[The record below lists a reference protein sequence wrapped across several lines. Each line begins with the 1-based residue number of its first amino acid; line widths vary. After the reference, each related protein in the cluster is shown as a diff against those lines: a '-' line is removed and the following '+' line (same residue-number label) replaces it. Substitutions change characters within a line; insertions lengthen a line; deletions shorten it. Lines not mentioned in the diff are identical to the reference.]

1 MAQTE
6 RKKTI
11 KIGEKDYYYFDITSF
26 GDQTRKLPFS
36 HKILLENL
44 LRKQDD
50 KIVTQAHVDNLLSR
64 KALKGELL
72 EIPHHP
78 GRILMQ
84 DFTGVPA
91 VVDLAVMRDAV
102 KDAGGDPEKINPLV
116 PVDLVIDHSVSIDHF
131 GDVNSLAKNVDLEY
145 ERNVERYSLLKW
157 AQKSFKNFRVV
168 PPNSGICHQVNAE
181 YLGQCIF
188 KNEEESTLY
197 PDSLVGTDS
206 HTTMINGL
214 GIMGWGVGGIEAEAV
229 MLGQPYYMPIP
240 QVVAMKLT
248 GTLPAGTTATDL
260 VLTVTEKLRKE
271 GVVGK
276 FVEFIGPGAKQLSLP
291 DRTTIANM
299 GPEYGATMGF
309 FPIDDVTI
317 DYLKFTGR
325 DEAAVITETYCKA
338 NGMWFT
344 GKEEPEYSN
353 IVELDLAEVQP
364 SLAGPNRPQDRLTLD
379 GTKAAMAK
387 VLGPEAAGRIP
398 VKVNIDGE
406 EVEITDGSVVIAS
419 ITSCTN
425 TSNPAVMIGSG
436 LIAKK
441 AVELGLQVPKW
452 VKTSL
457 APGSKAVQDYLEK
470 SGLLGYMEQLGFSI
484 AAFGCT
490 TCIGNSGPLH
500 PELEKAQVDH
510 NIAYAA
516 ALSGNRNFEGRV
528 HQHVKGSFLVSP
540 LLVVAYALAGK
551 IDLDLSQESLG
562 ISKDGKEIYLQD
574 IWPSSEEIQEV
585 IRQHVTKESYV
596 TRYSTIFD
604 GDSLWQ
610 TLPSPDGKTYE
621 WDPKSTY
628 IRKPPFFEGFSMTD
642 YGAGEI
648 KDAYPLLTLGDTIT
662 TDHISPAGSIKID
675 YPAGKYLLDHGV
687 AIKDFNSYGSR
698 RGNHEV
704 MMRGTFGNIRIKN
717 KLVGSKE
724 GSFTLKLPEKT
735 ESYVYDAAMAYQK
748 EGRDLVVLG
757 GALYGTGSSRDWAAK
772 GTILLGVK
780 AVIAQS
786 FERIHRSNLVGMGV
800 LPLVF
805 KPGESQESLGLTG
818 TETYT
823 VSSLDDLKPGQE
835 ITVTVTDESGQSK
848 TFTVDSRLDTA
859 VDVEYYQHGGILP
872 YVIRKI
878 LS

>member
-1 MAQTE
+1 
-6 RKKTI
+6 
-11 KIGEKDYYYFDITSF
+11 
-26 GDQTRKLPFS
+26 
-36 HKILLENL
+36 
-44 LRKQDD
+44 
-50 KIVTQAHVDNLLSR
+50 
-64 KALKGELL
+64 
-72 EIPHHP
+72 
-78 GRILMQ
+78 
-84 DFTGVPA
+84 
-91 VVDLAVMRDAV
+91 
-102 KDAGGDPEKINPLV
+102 
-116 PVDLVIDHSVSIDHF
+116 
-131 GDVNSLAKNVDLEY
+131 
-145 ERNVERYSLLKW
+145 
-157 AQKSFKNFRVV
+157 
-168 PPNSGICHQVNAE
+168 
-181 YLGQCIF
+181 
-188 KNEEESTLY
+188 
-197 PDSLVGTDS
+197 
-206 HTTMINGL
+206 
-214 GIMGWGVGGIEAEAV
+214 
-229 MLGQPYYMPIP
+229 
-240 QVVAMKLT
+240 
-248 GTLPAGTTATDL
+248 
-260 VLTVTEKLRKE
+260 
-271 GVVGK
+271 
-276 FVEFIGPGAKQLSLP
+276 
-291 DRTTIANM
+291 
-299 GPEYGATMGF
+299 
-309 FPIDDVTI
+309 
-317 DYLKFTGR
+317 
-325 DEAAVITETYCKA
+325 
-338 NGMWFT
+338 
-344 GKEEPEYSN
+344 
-353 IVELDLAEVQP
+353 
-364 SLAGPNRPQDRLTLD
+364 
-379 GTKAAMAK
+379 
-387 VLGPEAAGRIP
+387 
-398 VKVNIDGE
+398 
-406 EVEITDGSVVIAS
+406 
-419 ITSCTN
+419 
-425 TSNPAVMIGSG
+425 
-436 LIAKK
+436 
-441 AVELGLQVPKW
+441 
-452 VKTSL
+452 
-457 APGSKAVQDYLEK
+457 
-470 SGLLGYMEQLGFSI
+470 
-484 AAFGCT
+484 
-490 TCIGNSGPLH
+490 
-500 PELEKAQVDH
+500 
-510 NIAYAA
+510 
-516 ALSGNRNFEGRV
+516 
-528 HQHVKGSFLVSP
+528 
-540 LLVVAYALAGK
+540 VVAYALAGK

-562 ISKDGKEIYLQD
+562 TSKDGKEIYLQD

-642 YGAGEI
+642 YGPGEI

-717 KLVGSKE
+717 KLVGSME

-735 ESYVYDAAMAYQK
+735 ESYVYDAAMAYEK

-823 VSSLDDLKPGQE
+823 FSSLDDLKPGQE
-835 ITVTVTDESGQSK
+835 ITVTATDESGQSK